1 MEILN
6 SILLLII
13 TGVLSTLGI
22 WLKNFVKKSL
32 NERDII
38 SWKVTSI
45 DHGCSHSIGES
56 YIKARDTKWED
67 LIEEDKLKNK
77 RR

>member
-6 SILLLII
+6 TVLLFII
-13 TGVLSTLGI
+13 TAVLSTLGL
-22 WLKNFVKKSL
+22 WVKNFVKKGL

-38 SWKVTSI
+38 SWKVTSV
-45 DHGCSHSIGES
+45 DHGCTEALGEK
-56 YIKARDTKWED
+56 YTAPRDDKWET